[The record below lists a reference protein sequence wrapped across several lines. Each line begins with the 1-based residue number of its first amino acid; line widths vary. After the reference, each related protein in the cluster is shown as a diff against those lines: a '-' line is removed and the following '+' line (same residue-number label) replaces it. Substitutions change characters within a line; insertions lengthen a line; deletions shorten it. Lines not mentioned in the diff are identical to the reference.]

1 MACFEFLITFKNA
14 IINTLTTFSI
24 KEVTVSKDTTDINI
38 NRVYTEPTI
47 NVGCVY
53 PLITITR
60 VEPLEVCTTKVGTF
74 SIKTDVTRLVP
85 DIQIAI
91 VCDINYGIPLYA
103 PDGRI
108 YTIDGKAVYVRSAK
122 LEDYEGE

>member
-1 MACFEFLITFKNA
+1 MACFEFLISFKNA

-24 KEVTVSKDTTDINI
+24 KEVTVSKDI
-38 NRVYTEPTI
+38 NRVYTELTI

-60 VEPLEVCTTKVGTF
+60 VEPLEVCTTKIGTF

-91 VCDINYGIPLYA
+91 VCDINYGVPLYA
-103 PDGRI
+103 PDGKI
-108 YTIDGKAVYVRSAK
+108 YTVDGKAVYVRSTK

>member
-1 MACFEFLITFKNA
+1 MACFEFLISFKNA
-14 IINTLTTFSI
+14 IINTLTT
-24 KEVTVSKDTTDINI
+24 KEVNVSKDITDINI

-47 NVGCVY
+47 NVGCVC
-53 PLITITR
+53 PLITIIR
-60 VEPLEVCTTKVGTF
+60 VEPLEVCTTKIGTF
-74 SIKTDVTRLVP
+74 SIKTDVTRVIP

-122 LEDYEGE
+122 LEDHEGE